1 MMATTKNK
9 KEKGQIISFF
19 HGVAKLKGLTHV
31 SLHEILVD
39 SQEKPM
45 ALVVG
50 FDKDFIEA
58 LFFKPRVNVQ
68 EPVFRSHEGLQVFVD
83 DSIIG
88 RIVNGLGQPRDSFG
102 AMAGEKQMVFQGA
115 PQIIEREPVHVPLST
130 GIKIIDTTLP
140 IGRGQRELIIGD
152 RNLGK
157 STLAIDAVLNQQ
169 KAQPPVYCIYVLCG
183 QKKEKLNDLVNLF
196 ERYNAF
202 LYSIIVAA
210 PAGSSF
216 AELYLAPF
224 VGTAIGEYFRDQGK
238 DALVVYDDLTQHAKA
253 YRDIALLLERS
264 PGREAYPGNIFSLH
278 AGLLERSAKL
288 SKAKGGGS
296 LTALPI
302 IETQENDIT
311 SFIPT
316 NLISITDGQIYFE
329 RGLFEKGFLPAVNI
343 GLSVSRVGSQ
353 AQPVPLKEVTGG
365 LRLTLAQHR
374 ELQKLAK
381 LETTKS
387 QGALNKIRRGKL
399 LLEFLKQNKHTG
411 ITWEEQTV
419 LLYLLEK
426 GVFDDLDSRDWVR
439 LENLFLQMLRTKYWD
454 FLQDLRSSH
463 FSKTLQAKVEEIV
476 QDFKQEFLSTS

>member
-1 MMATTKNK
+1 MATTKNK
-9 KEKGQIISFF
+9 KEKGEIISFF
-19 HGVAKLKGLTHV
+19 HGVAKIKGILHA
-31 SLHEILVD
+31 SLYEVLVD
-39 SQEKPM
+39 KHEEPI
-45 ALVVG
+45 AFVVG
-50 FDKDFIEA
+50 FGEDFIEA
-58 LFFKPRVNVQ
+58 LFFHSRLDVR
-68 EPVFRSHEGLQVFVD
+68 EPVFRGYKNFHIKVD
-83 DSIIG
+83 GHIVG
-88 RIVNGLGQPRDSFG
+88 RIISGLGNPLDEFG
-102 AMAGEKQMVFQGA
+102 PIRGKEQAIFSEA
-115 PQIIEREPVHVPLST
+115 PQIIEREPVANPLTT
-130 GIKIIDTTLP
+130 GLKVVDTTLP

-157 STLAIDAVLNQQ
+157 STLAIDTVINQKQ
-169 KAQPPVYCIYVLCG
+169 ANPPVYCVYVLCG
-183 QKKEKLNDLVNLF
+183 QKKEKLNDLITLF

-202 LYSIIVAA
+202 LYSTIVAA

-238 DALVVYDDLTQHAKA
+238 DALIIYDDLTQHAKA

-264 PGREAYPGNIFSLH
+264 PGREAYPGDIFSLH

-288 SKAKGGGS
+288 SQAKGGGS

-329 RGLFEKGFLPAVNI
+329 RNLFEKGFLPAVNI

-353 AQPVPLKEVTGG
+353 AQPASLQKVTGG

-387 QGALNKIRRGKL
+387 QKAMNKIRRGEL
-399 LLEFLKQNKHTG
+399 LLEFLKQNKHTY
-411 ITWEEQTV
+411 IAWEEQTV

-426 GVFDDLDSRDWVR
+426 GFFDNLDFQDWVS
-439 LENLFLQMLRTKYWD
+439 LEGFFLQVLRTQYAKL
-454 FLQDLRSSH
+454 LQELRGGALTKDLQG
-463 FSKTLQAKVEEIV
+463 KIKEVAEN
-476 QDFKQEFLSTS
+476 FKSEFLPTL